1 MTIPRY
7 RDSSEAHFYSD
18 GETNKGVR
26 YANRREALLQ
36 SVGHRRVHKNGP
48 YERGW
53 GPFYQFS
60 DGIESVK
67 SHSGTW
73 KRIYGSN
80 AGTKN
85 FTVIPNG
92 LATSAAFVTP
102 ASWSSQQSALQS
114 AYTSGFKRTRPGNA
128 VAGMGQ
134 FLVELRDIPT
144 LPLRLLL
151 RLKTF
156 RALGSEYLNVQ
167 FGWRPFVNDLRKAYK
182 TYRTLESQL
191 AKLREE
197 NGRNITRRA
206 TLQDDKS
213 TVTSSLYSNI
223 PLAFADGR
231 PATGSGFSITT
242 TTTSTATRVWYYS
255 NLRYYTPDIGSSQW
269 TKRATA
275 ALFGVNPTPEL
286 LWEVLPWS
294 WLIDWFTNVGDIIS
308 NASNNA
314 VDNLVLN
321 ASYVMKTTETVTE
334 VSTYSRWPS
343 FRNVLIQWE
352 AGDATYGYKKST
364 TYKMRQGGLSP
375 FGLGT
380 TLGGLTAY
388 QASILAAIGASR
400 QRLL

>member
-1 MTIPRY
+1 M
-7 RDSSEAHFYSD
+7 
-18 GETNKGVR
+18 
-26 YANRREALLQ
+26 
-36 SVGHRRVHKNGP
+36 
-48 YERGW
+48 
-53 GPFYQFS
+53 
-60 DGIESVK
+60 
-67 SHSGTW
+67 
-73 KRIYGSN
+73 
-80 AGTKN
+80 
-85 FTVIPNG
+85 
-92 LATSAAFVTP
+92 
-102 ASWSSQQSALQS
+102 
-114 AYTSGFKRTRPGNA
+114 
-128 VAGMGQ
+128 
-134 FLVELRDIPT
+134 
-144 LPLRLLL
+144 
-151 RLKTF
+151 
-156 RALGSEYLNVQ
+156 
-167 FGWRPFVNDLRKAYK
+167 NDLRKAYK

-321 ASYVMKTTETVTE
+321 ASYVMKTTETSTE

-388 QASILAAIGASR
+388 QASILAAIGVSR